1 LIDIFNLEQIMKR
14 SEQHPRSFALQLSNG
29 VARSAFGL
37 LAVSFGLFLLA
48 GCNRTP
54 PGENSAATPPKLSIG
69 ADQSADNTPPATTPM
84 AASTPDA
91 VNSGAAPTDA
101 SANAKQQIDPQ
112 LQAIINDLEANAKAW
127 QEGQSFDFALSAAK
141 IAQRL
146 NADFGQM
153 QLELAHDAGQLFV
166 MAGAYGPARQVYD
179 ALANAAEKHSDSKL
193 SQQATEIAHTGLR
206 KLNLVGSTP
215 KIEGTVFGGQPLDWS
230 KYQGK
235 VVLIDFWATWC
246 PHCVEE
252 MPDVKQIYDQYHD
265 QGFEVIG
272 VSLDDDKKALTDFLD
287 KKQLPWITLFDDDPS
302 KQGWEGAA
310 MTKPFAIEELP
321 TMIMIDRAGK
331 VISISARG
339 DALPKLVGK
348 LIAEK

>member
-1 LIDIFNLEQIMKR
+1 MKR
-14 SEQHPRSFALQLSNG
+14 SEQQSPRSLALQLSNG
-29 VARSAFGL
+29 VARTAFGL

-54 PGENSAATPPKLSIG
+54 PGENSAAAPPKLSIG
-69 ADQSADNTPPATTPM
+69 DQSADNTPPATTPTNM
-84 AASTPDA
+84 GTPDA
-91 VNSGAAPTDA
+91 TNSAPAGA
-101 SANAKQQIDPQ
+101 SANGKQQIDPQ
-112 LQAIINDLEANAKAW
+112 LQAILNDLEANAKAW
-127 QEGQSFDFALSAAK
+127 QEGQSFDFAPSAAK
-141 IAQRL
+141 VAQRL
-146 NADFGQM
+146 NSDFSQIE
-153 QLELAHDAGQLFV
+153 LELAHDAGQLFV

-179 ALANAAEKHSDSKL
+179 ALAAAAEKHPDLKFSP
-193 SQQATEIAHTGLR
+193 QAAEIARTGLK
-206 KLNLVGSTP
+206 KLNVVGSTP

-246 PHCVEE
+246 PHCIEE

-287 KKQLPWITLFDDDPS
+287 KKQLPWTTLFDDDPS

-321 TMIMIDRAGK
+321 TMIMIDRSGK
-331 VISISARG
+331 VVSISARG

>member
-1 LIDIFNLEQIMKR
+1 M
-14 SEQHPRSFALQLSNG
+14 G
-29 VARSAFGL
+29 
-37 LAVSFGLFLLA
+37 
-48 GCNRTP
+48 
-54 PGENSAATPPKLSIG
+54 
-69 ADQSADNTPPATTPM
+69 
-84 AASTPDA
+84 TPDA
-91 VNSGAAPTDA
+91 TNSAPAGA
-101 SANAKQQIDPQ
+101 SANGKQQIDPQ
-112 LQAIINDLEANAKAW
+112 LQAILNDLEANAKAW
-127 QEGQSFDFALSAAK
+127 QEGQSFDFAPSAAK
-141 IAQRL
+141 VAQRL
-146 NADFGQM
+146 NSDFSQIE
-153 QLELAHDAGQLFV
+153 LELSPRRWTAVRDGRCLWSGSPGVRRIGRRRRKASRFKISPQ
-166 MAGAYGPARQVYD
+166 
-179 ALANAAEKHSDSKL
+179 AAE
-193 SQQATEIAHTGLR
+193 IARTGLK
-206 KLNLVGSTP
+206 KLNVVGSTP

-246 PHCVEE
+246 PHCIEE

-287 KKQLPWITLFDDDPS
+287 KKQLPWTTLFDDDPS

-321 TMIMIDRAGK
+321 TMIMIDRSGK
-331 VISISARG
+331 VVSISARG

>member
-1 LIDIFNLEQIMKR
+1 MKR
-14 SEQHPRSFALQLSNG
+14 SEQQSSRLFALQRSNG
-29 VARSAFGL
+29 VALRAFGL
-37 LAVSFGLFLLA
+37 ATLFFGLFVLT

-54 PGENSAATPPKLSIG
+54 PGENSAAAPPKLSMG
-69 ADQSADNTPPATTPM
+69 ADQAADTAPPATTPTNVG
-84 AASTPDA
+84 TPDA
-91 VNSGAAPTDA
+91 TNSSAAPSDN

-112 LQAIINDLEANAKAW
+112 LQAIINELEANAKAW
-127 QEGQSFDFALSAAK
+127 QEGQPFDFAPSAGKVAS
-141 IAQRL
+141 RL
-146 NADFGQM
+146 NADFNQL

-166 MAGAYGPARQVYD
+166 MAGAYGPARQVYN
-179 ALANAAEKHSDSKL
+179 ALAAAAEKQPDSKIA
-193 SQQATEIAHTGLR
+193 QQAIEIAHTGLKR
-206 KLNLVGSTP
+206 LNLVGSAP
-215 KIEGTVFGGQPLDWS
+215 KIEGTVFGGQPFDWS

-331 VISISARG
+331 VVSISARG